1 MSETADG
8 MADGTAESIAEG
20 LERRFAADG
29 FAAPGVDALR
39 AAAGVSLRTLYRY
52 FPSREAMVL
61 GALERRHRRYLEA
74 LVGDIAQSG
83 GSAAVRAAFDRLT
96 RWMAEEAPTGCL
108 FRNAMAAHPDSEAV
122 RQQVRRHKAENR
134 SAYGR
139 LIASAFPA
147 LPTAA
152 RDPAAGALF
161 LIQEGYTAAYP
172 ALGSA
177 QAEADA
183 RALLDPLLMR
193 LEKEAAA

>member
-1 MSETADG
+1 MRETAD
-8 MADGTAESIAEG
+8 SIAEG

-39 AAAGVSLRTLYRY
+39 AAAGVSLRTLYRH

-61 GALERRHRRYLEA
+61 GALERRHRRYLET
-74 LVGDIAQSG
+74 LVDRTAAG
-83 GSAAVRAAFDRLT
+83 GGTEAVRAAFARLS

-108 FRNAMAAHPDSEAV
+108 FRNAMAAHPDSDAV
-122 RQQVRRHKAENR
+122 RAQVRRHKEENR
-134 SAYGR
+134 AAFAR
-139 LIASAFPA
+139 LLAAAFPA

-161 LIQEGYTAAYP
+161 LIQEGFTAAYP
-172 ALGSA
+172 TLGPA

-183 RALLDPLLMR
+183 RALLDPLLRR